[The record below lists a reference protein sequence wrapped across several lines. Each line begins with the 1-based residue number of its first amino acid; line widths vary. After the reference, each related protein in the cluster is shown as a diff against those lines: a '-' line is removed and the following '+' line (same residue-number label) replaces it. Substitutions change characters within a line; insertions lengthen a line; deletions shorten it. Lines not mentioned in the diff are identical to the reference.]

1 MKKIILSTLLIFATS
16 ISVYAQQITGSVS
29 DDNGLPLP
37 GASIVIQGTSDGT
50 TTDFD
55 GNFSIESSQGSS
67 LVISYVGYESQTI
80 VVGSS
85 QINVQLVSDNAL
97 DEVVVTALGIS
108 REKKS
113 LGYSVTEVSGD
124 DINTIKDNNIAS
136 SLIGKVAGLNIT
148 NSGTIGSGS
157 RITLRGNNSV
167 NGMNQAL
174 IVVDGVPINADGIES
189 NNNADYSSYVT
200 GGGITDVNSNDI
212 ESISVLKGPNASAL
226 YGSRAGNGVI
236 LITTKTGSKAEG
248 LGISINTNLTMDNPM
263 YLPEFQNEYAQGT
276 LGGAYTDISTDFGSS
291 SWGPKMGAE
300 QMYFDGMPRRT
311 QAYPDNVKDFFDTGI
326 KASTSLS
333 IQDAS
338 EKGSVRFSYTNNDHK
353 GIIPSSTLA
362 SLNFNLRGVMNLSD
376 KLTVDAKATYFTQEV
391 NNRQFLGGEGIM
403 GLSLIHI

>member
-1 MKKIILSTLLIFATS
+1 MVF
-16 ISVYAQQITGSVS
+16 
-29 DDNGLPLP
+29 
-37 GASIVIQGTSDGT
+37 
-50 TTDFD
+50 
-55 GNFSIESSQGSS
+55 
-67 LVISYVGYESQTI
+67 SYVGYESQLV

-85 QINVQLVSDNAL
+85 SINVQLVADNAL

-148 NSGTIGSGS
+148 NSGTIGSTS

-174 IVVDGVPINADGIES
+174 IVVDGVPINADGVES

-248 LGISINTNLTMDNPM
+248 LGISLNTNLTMDSPM

-276 LGGAYTDISTDFGSS
+276 LGAAYTDILTDFGSS

-353 GIIPSSTLA
+353 GIIPSSTL
-362 SLNFNLRGVMNLSD
+362 V
-376 KLTVDAKATYFTQEV
+376 
-391 NNRQFLGGEGIM
+391 
-403 GLSLIHI
+403 LSLIHI

>member
-1 MKKIILSTLLIFATS
+1 MKKIILSSLLIFATS

-67 LVISYVGYESQTI
+67 LVISYVGYESQII

-276 LGGAYTDISTDFGSS
+276 FCLLYTSPS
-291 SWGPKMGAE
+291 
-300 QMYFDGMPRRT
+300 PRDAT
-311 QAYPDNVKDFFDTGI
+311 
-326 KASTSLS
+326 LS
-333 IQDAS
+333 
-338 EKGSVRFSYTNNDHK
+338 RM
-353 GIIPSSTLA
+353 PSSA
-362 SLNFNLRGVMNLSD
+362 
-376 KLTVDAKATYFTQEV
+376 
-391 NNRQFLGGEGIM
+391 
-403 GLSLIHI
+403 